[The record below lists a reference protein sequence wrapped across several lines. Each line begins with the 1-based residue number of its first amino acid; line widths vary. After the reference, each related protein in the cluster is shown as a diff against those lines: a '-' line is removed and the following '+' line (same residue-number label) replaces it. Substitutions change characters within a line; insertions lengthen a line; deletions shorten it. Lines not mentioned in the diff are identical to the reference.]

1 MKKTWKGSENIISL
15 KTLNQTFPNAII
27 DNNAT
32 STDPITIAN
41 AFHKCFS
48 TIAIDIKT
56 SIIYSKKQIFNFL
69 PLTNTDSFF
78 ISSID
83 CNKISNIISFL
94 NNHKSVGPNS
104 IPTKIL
110 KLLKRIYL
118 IHWPLSLT
126 VTFV

>member
-1 MKKTWKGSENIISL
+1 MPLLTI
-15 KTLNQTFPNAII
+15 T
-27 DNNAT
+27 
-32 STDPITIAN
+32 ITIAN
-41 AFHKCFS
+41 AFNKYFS

-78 ISSID
+78 ISPID
-83 CNKISNIISFL
+83 CNKISKIISFL

-110 KLLKRIYL
+110 KILKRIHL
-118 IHWPLSLT
+118 IHWSLSLT
-126 VTFV
+126 ITFV

>member
-15 KTLNQTFPNAII
+15 KTLNQTLLTITII
-27 DNNAT
+27 
-32 STDPITIAN
+32 IAN
-41 AFHKCFS
+41 AFNKYFS

-56 SIIYSKKQIFNFL
+56 SIIYSKKKIFNFL

-78 ISSID
+78 ISPSD

-110 KLLKRIYL
+110 
-118 IHWPLSLT
+118 
-126 VTFV
+126 

>member
-110 KLLKRIYL
+110 
-118 IHWPLSLT
+118 
-126 VTFV
+126 